1 LLVCIGAKNGVY
13 VYDDSSNGWY
23 TGIDT
28 GFVVTAVVSCD
39 GLLYVFGRFPGSVE
53 IMHMETLGRIFQLFI
68 LFLTCWA
75 QRLLF
80 IFHIM
85 HSAERL
91 SYVKCKNVTVK
102 VKQGSCSGRLALI
115 IAKGI

>member
-13 VYDDSSNGWY
+13 VYDDSSKGWY

-53 IMHMETLGRIFQLFI
+53 IMHMETLGRIFHLFI